1 MNYREALESTRNRP
15 NRSCDEEDVF
25 GVRRVRK
32 GDDGVLG
39 AGADNAK
46 ICPQKKG
53 TLLRIFIPPGA
64 EINLLDL
71 IEIGSPGGI
80 CIIIRLPF
88 LEKLCDKHSVAGIF
102 DSIKRA
108 GGRIEFVE

>member
-1 MNYREALESTRNRP
+1 MNYKEALEATRSRP

-25 GVRRVRK
+25 GAGK
-32 GDDGVLG
+32 GSNGPVVG
-39 AGADNAK
+39 TGS

-53 TLLRIFIPPGA
+53 TILRIFIPPGA
-64 EINLLDL
+64 EINLLDI
-71 IEIGSPGGI
+71 IEVASPGGV